1 MNQAHIKGR
10 LRLFLL
16 MPVLVVA
23 VVGCAHYELKHTFT
37 TTNTIG
43 TQTVELCHLSIL
55 SMREIKAG
63 DIKISK
69 GCALSGSG
77 EKLGVNEKMLELM
90 SETVT
95 LMSDAV
101 KKVP

>member
-1 MNQAHIKGR
+1 MKQATIRAR
-10 LRLFLL
+10 LGLL
-16 MPVLVVA
+16 LILPVLIVA
-23 VVGCAHYELKHTFT
+23 VVGCAHYSLTHT
-37 TTNTIG
+37 TTTVSTIG
-43 TQTVELCHLSIL
+43 TETVELCELSIL

-69 GCALSGSG
+69 GCALTGSG

-90 SETVT
+90 SETVG

-101 KKVP
+101 EKVP